1 MTAVAPAFQ
10 PYGLAHLVVI
20 GLTIALPF
28 VLAAFVRKSRSPRS
42 ERLVGKLFALLLLAN
57 YAGFEIYLA
66 ATEGL
71 VWQKALPFQLCDWA
85 MIAIVVAF
93 LTGRERWLEVAY
105 FWGIGGTLQAI
116 LTPDLKF
123 AFPHIRFLT
132 FFIAHSGIVVGIAF
146 MMIVKRYR
154 PHWFSIVRVFAWSE
168 LYFVLTLAVDLLTGE
183 NYGYLMHPPAA
194 ASLLDALSDN
204 RVLYILEM
212 HLLALVFYVVL
223 YLPFAVYDLFPSR
236 KTSHKGHEGTQR

>member
-1 MTAVAPAFQ
+1 MGDPIIPNAFR
-10 PYGLAHLVVI
+10 PLGLAHLIVI

-28 VLAAFVRKSRSPRS
+28 ILAAFVRRSRWPRS
-42 ERLVGKLFALLLLAN
+42 ERIIGLLLAGLLVVN
-57 YAGFEIYLA
+57 YVGYEIYLG
-66 ATEGL
+66 ATAGL
-71 VWQKALPFQLCDWA
+71 EWKKVLPFQLCDWA
-85 MIAIVVAF
+85 MISIVVAV

-132 FFIAHSGIVVGIAF
+132 FFIAHSGIVVAIAF

-154 PHWFSIVRVFAWSE
+154 PRWFSIVRVFAWSE
-168 LYFVLTLAVDLLTGE
+168 LYFVLTFIVDLLTGE
-183 NYGYLMHPPAA
+183 NYGYLLHPPAS
-194 ASLLDALSDN
+194 ASLLDALSSN
-204 RVLYILEM
+204 RILYLLEM

-223 YLPFAVYDLFPSR
+223 YLPFALYDAI
-236 KTSHKGHEGTQR
+236 TSARQKLV